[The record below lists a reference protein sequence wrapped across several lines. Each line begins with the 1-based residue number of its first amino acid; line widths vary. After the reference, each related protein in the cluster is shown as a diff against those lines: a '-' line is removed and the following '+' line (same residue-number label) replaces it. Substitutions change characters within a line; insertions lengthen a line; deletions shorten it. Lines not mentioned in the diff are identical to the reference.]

1 LLTSSVSDPVLAGC
15 ILGKYNRAHELGL
28 ELELDSMSHMG
39 AIPDHIPVE
48 GLVSMVGNIIDNAF
62 EATRVSIRESGSPNN
77 RIHMSLND
85 FGDDLV
91 FEITD
96 NGAGVAVDDQEIIF
110 EKGISSKPG
119 FDHGYGLYLVKTIV
133 DNLGGQIT
141 VEPGEGSGTRFIVY
155 LPKRPVAADSVIKL
169 EHSHG

>member
-1 LLTSSVSDPVLAGC
+1 
-15 ILGKYNRAHELGL
+15 
-28 ELELDSMSHMG
+28 
-39 AIPDHIPVE
+39 
-48 GLVSMVGNIIDNAF
+48 
-62 EATRVSIRESGSPNN
+62 VSIRESGSSNN

-155 LPKRPVAADSVIKL
+155 LPKRQVTTESEINL